1 MGLLI
6 VLFFGVELKLLKET
20 STSWAELKENDKRE
34 ETPYIGGQV
43 IGQAMPEFYD
53 THAHLD
59 FPSFRE
65 EEEIVVGRAA
75 DAGISRIVT
84 IGTELE
90 SSLRAIDLA
99 KRFDGVFAA
108 VGWHPSDCLGAP
120 EDVRADLERLVK
132 HPKVV
137 AIGEIGID
145 HYRLPSM
152 SGGSVS
158 EDEAFKARQITVF
171 RQQLEVA
178 ATLGLNVVV
187 HQRAAFDTCLAIFEP
202 FADRVRGVFH
212 CFVNEPLA
220 AQRVIEL
227 GSLVSFTGICTY
239 KNAGEVRETLA
250 SVPLDKLMLET
261 DAPFLAPVPFRGK
274 RCEPAHVR
282 EISQMVAETL
292 GVDLEILSKAT
303 CATARAFFRGLD

>member
-1 MGLLI
+1 MARPTL
-6 VLFFGVELKLLKET
+6 
-20 STSWAELKENDKRE
+20 
-34 ETPYIGGQV
+34 
-43 IGQAMPEFYD
+43 GQAMPEFYD

-59 FPSFRE
+59 FPDFRE
-65 EEEIVVGRAA
+65 EVDEVVQRAS

-90 SSLRAIDLA
+90 SSRRAIDLA

-108 VGWHPSDCLGAP
+108 VGWHPNDCLSAP
-120 EDVRADLERLVK
+120 DDVRGELEGLAK
-132 HPKVV
+132 AAKVV

-145 HYRLPSM
+145 HYRLPSTR
-152 SGGSVS
+152 GGSAAD
-158 EDEAFKARQITVF
+158 DEAFKARQVVLF

-178 ATLGLNVVV
+178 ARLGLNVVV
-187 HQRAAFDTCLAIFEP
+187 HQRAAFEPCLEVFEP

-212 CFVNEPLA
+212 CFVNEPA
-220 AQRVIEL
+220 AARRVIEM

-239 KNAGEVRETLA
+239 KNAADVRQTLA

-261 DAPFLAPVPFRGK
+261 DAPFLAPVPDRGK

-282 EISQMVAETL
+282 EISQAAAETL
-292 GVDLEILSKAT
+292 GVGLEELSEVT
-303 CATARAFFRGLD
+303 SATARGFFRGLE